1 MIVDAGSSANTTK
14 NAFFDAFGPDFP
26 TTIAHKGV
34 ASAAGTPCA
43 LSFDLYNITPG
54 QSNYVCD
61 VTYALFAGNPTG
73 ATLLGSGVAS
83 GSAEGFLTLDTAA
96 MGVES
101 GNILFGV
108 SRTFR
113 PARRFTRRSSW
124 TMFRCRSCPNG
135 RRWDLLGRLDE
146 CSSVADRSGVKPVCG
161 A

>member
-1 MIVDAGSSANTTK
+1 MDAGSSTNTTK
-14 NAFFDAFGPDFP
+14 NAFFYAFGPDFP

-34 ASAAGTPCA
+34 ASAAGTPCT

-61 VTYALFAGNPTG
+61 VTSAVFAGNPTG
-73 ATLLGSGVAS
+73 ATLLGSSVAS

-96 MGVES
+96 MGVGS
-101 GNILFGV
+101 GNILFDF

-113 PARRFTRRSSW
+113 PARRFTRRSSS

>member
-1 MIVDAGSSANTTK
+1 MDAGSSTNTTK
-14 NAFFDAFGPDFP
+14 NAFFYAFGPDFP

-34 ASAAGTPCA
+34 ASAAGTPCT

-61 VTYALFAGNPTG
+61 VTSAVFAGNPTG
-73 ATLLGSGVAS
+73 ATLLGSSVAS

-96 MGVES
+96 MGVGS
-101 GNILFGV
+101 GNILFDF

-113 PARRFTRRSSW
+113 PARRFTRRSSS

-146 CSSVADRSGVKPVCG
+146 CPPVADRSGVTRVCG